1 MQAHGAVRGGV
12 ITAIPPP
19 RRGRRNVLVAIL
31 VLVVVAPVVAL
42 LVWAAPFATSS
53 GVGAASSAPGAGSA
67 VIHDDAW
74 NMHPSSAGAG
84 SAIVHDD
91 AGTMPRSDDEVHPWV
106 TLRDDEG
113 NVHRVRAH

>member
-53 GVGAASSAPGAGSA
+53 GVGAEDAAPGAGSA
-67 VIHDDAW
+67 AAVVHDDAW
-74 NMHPSSAGAG
+74 NMHPTAAGAG

-91 AGTMPRSDDEVHPWV
+91 AGTMHRSTDVHP
-106 TLRDDEG
+106 
-113 NVHRVRAH
+113 